1 MAWRFDVVLAEI
13 LAGTT
18 AESPPCLAQTSAE
31 RKAPKVSTGTPDD
44 LHVPLSPRVAERRSD
59 RIKLKRGLTFL
70 GMTLLLPG
78 SAQMAAG
85 HKRIGR
91 IAVTVWVVLWGLLLL
106 TGLLTLVWR
115 SGVVAAFTYGPVL
128 RVIQVLLI
136 VLGIGWGLLLIDAW
150 RLSRPPELAR
160 KHRLG
165 FAVLSSVLVFS
176 VVGGLMASASIVSS
190 QRDLMA
196 AVFSGG
202 GDAKAKNGRINILL
216 MGGDAGKGRVGL
228 RPDSMTVASVDEQ
241 TGRTVLFSLPRN
253 LEDVPFPVTSPL
265 HKVFP
270 KGYGCKDHSC
280 MLNAVYTYASQHKDL
295 YPGVKD
301 PGAKAT
307 EEAVEGAT
315 GLKINYYV
323 LVDLKGF
330 QALVDAVGGINMDIS
345 RRLPIGGGPTHPIY
359 GYVEAGKNV
368 HLDGY
373 HALWFARSRSSDSD
387 YARIA
392 RQKCVMSAMLN
403 QLDPVTVLTK
413 FNRIAKAGKEIMET
427 NIPTSNLNTLM
438 SLALKAKARP
448 IASLAFVPPMIHPG
462 APDFALI
469 QRKVAAKV
477 AAAEAADVAATA
489 KPTPQASS
497 PATPGGSTTPKAKA
511 KASAKA
517 KPKTATATDDLKNVC
532 SAR

>member
-1 MAWRFDVVLAEI
+1 
-13 LAGTT
+13 
-18 AESPPCLAQTSAE
+18 
-31 RKAPKVSTGTPDD
+31 
-44 LHVPLSPRVAERRSD
+44 VA
-59 RIKLKRGLTFL
+59 
-70 GMTLLLPG
+70 
-78 SAQMAAG
+78 
-85 HKRIGR
+85 
-91 IAVTVWVVLWGLLLL
+91 
-106 TGLLTLVWR
+106 
-115 SGVVAAFTYGPVL
+115 
-128 RVIQVLLI
+128 LI
-136 VLGIGWGLLLIDAW
+136 VLGIGWGLLLVDAW

-165 FAVLSSVLVFS
+165 FAALASVLVFT

-202 GDAKAKNGRINILL
+202 GDAKAKDGRINILL
-216 MGGDAGKGRVGL
+216 MGGDAGKGRTGL
-228 RPDSMTVASVDEQ
+228 RPDSMTVASVDQQ

-253 LEDVPFPVTSPL
+253 LEDVPFPESSPL
-265 HKVFP
+265 HKKFP

-280 MLNAVYTYASQHKDL
+280 MLNAVYTYASNHKDL

-330 QALVDAVGGINMDIS
+330 QALVDAVGGVNMDITK
-345 RRLPIGGGPTHPIY
+345 RLPIGGGPTHPIY

-392 RQKCVMSAMLN
+392 RQKCVMSSMLN

-413 FNRIAKAGKEIMET
+413 FNRIAAAGKEIMET
-427 NIPTSNLNTLM
+427 NIPTSSLNTLM
-438 SLALKAKARP
+438 GLALKAKARP
-448 IASLAFVPPMIHPG
+448 IASLAFVPPLIHPG

-469 QRKVAAKV
+469 HKKVAAKL

-489 KPTPQASS
+489 SPTPSPSTAPASPGASAQA
-497 PATPGGSTTPKAKA
+497 KAKA
-511 KASAKA
+511 KSSAKA
-517 KPKTATATDDLKNVC
+517 KKPKSATATDDLSNVC